1 MTSCHQVKVSDSFP
15 LLSKK
20 LFTPPYSINLS
31 RPFCILRFTYLN
43 PLFTPGLTA
52 LSKVGISPI
61 SPSDS
66 KHLIKPEEG
75 TPNTE

>member
-31 RPFCILRFTYLN
+31 RPFCILKFTYLN

-61 SPSDS
+61 STSDS